1 MRPNRG
7 FYTSPLPSDRA
18 GLTIV
23 SIGESDMLPHARLRR
38 EKWHSHQL
46 MFSIEGGGSG
56 EVFGHAFAARV
67 HDICLMP
74 KDRSHGY
81 QVAPGFE
88 RWRYLWV
95 EFDGACAGSLMSM
108 LGLAE
113 RFHVAR
119 CGSVAETIEQI
130 FSNLLTRGDSALHEA
145 TTLLLHAMS
154 LIERCAR
161 RPSEG
166 AAAADTIDDVKKHM
180 VDHLDQPLTLGA
192 IALVARMSPFHLNRV
207 FRQRT
212 GVPPMR
218 YLRQMRANRAKTL
231 LTRRDLK
238 FSEVGRSVGYP
249 VLPHFSRMFKQET
262 GMTPRRFV
270 AELGTPLVKPQKP

>member
-1 MRPNRG
+1 MRPDRG

-23 SIGESDMLPHARLRR
+23 SIGESDMRPQARLLR
-38 EKWHSHQL
+38 ERWHSYQL
-46 MFSIEGGGSG
+46 MFSIEGGGTG
-56 EVFGHAFAARV
+56 DVAGQAFAARA

-74 KDRSHGY
+74 KERAHRY
-81 QVAPGFE
+81 QVAPGFD
-88 RWRYLWV
+88 RWRYLWI
-95 EFDGACAGSLMSM
+95 EFDGDCAASLLAM
-108 LGLAE
+108 LGLAH
-113 RFHVAR
+113 RHHVPG
-119 CGSVAETIEQI
+119 CGAVAETIEQI
-130 FSNLLTRGDSALHEA
+130 FSYLLSRGDSALHEA
-145 TTLLLHAMS
+145 STLLLHAMS
-154 LIERCAR
+154 LMERCAR
-161 RPSEG
+161 RPSDG
-166 AAAADTIDDVKKHM
+166 AAPADTIDDVKKHM

-218 YLRQMRANRAKTL
+218 YLRQMRASRAKTL
-231 LTRRDLK
+231 LMRRDLK
-238 FSEVGRSVGYP
+238 FSEVGRAVGYP

-270 AELGTPLVKPQKP
+270 SSLVRAPEPRLVR